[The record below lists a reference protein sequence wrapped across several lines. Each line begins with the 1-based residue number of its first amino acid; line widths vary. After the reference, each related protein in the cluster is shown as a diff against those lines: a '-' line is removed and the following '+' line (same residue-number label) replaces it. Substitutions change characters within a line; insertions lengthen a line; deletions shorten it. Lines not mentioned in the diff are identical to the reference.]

1 MTDMKWK
8 RLSFCGPGSW
18 SEILAVGEMAD
29 DKRLLVWA
37 GIAEVQVLLHF
48 FFFSFFSRG
57 VWSCF
62 LLSSW
67 TSLQQQALNLTM
79 NLTSSISLFVTFSSS
94 KWSSEPVGHCW
105 YVSHCPCSFR
115 MSIRNR
121 PQSAQCQWVTYVST
135 VSPITHRLHSILPP
149 SLFFLSH
156 SPLLYAHT
164 HAIPPCAERW
174 MGCSQPQVLL
184 YLWVFLHSSLHDPVL
199 LLELCMAVRSV
210 CL

>member
-1 MTDMKWK
+1 MI
-8 RLSFCGPGSW
+8 SGSLFGLELRR
-18 SEILAVGEMAD
+18 SKFYYISSVC
-29 DKRLLVWA
+29 
-37 GIAEVQVLLHF
+37 
-48 FFFSFFSRG
+48 

-164 HAIPPCAERW
+164 HAIPPVQKDGWDVPNHRC
-174 MGCSQPQVLL
+174 CSTCES
-184 YLWVFLHSSLHDPVL
+184 FCILHCTIQS
-199 LLELCMAVRSV
+199 CF
-210 CL
+210 